1 MSNVENVNL
10 GSNVKYTATTDQANQ
25 TKKVNPN
32 TIFKEDGNLNR
43 AEKKALRST
52 NDINLSRAEIRRYSK
67 MEGGEAFLDKY
78 TNIKGEDVK
87 TARKSLA
94 LDFFVGKEPYDD
106 IANEIKA
113 DLSRFGVTDD
123 ELQAYLTLN
132 RLNYNRPLGVIH
144 PDIEGG
150 QTAAQTLRMCQ
161 AKDIDGNLTG
171 IILYEG
177 KEGLDSEDA
186 QPTRFLQ
193 PEGEYFVDGKGK
205 YYKYNAQQNVLSDYT
220 TKALKELG
228 IQQAAE
234 PDKVEVVQKQAA
246 EPDKVKVVQ
255 KQPENTPEVE
265 VPKFS
270 DIFAKNKKVN
280 VDETGSNQRI
290 TSQNQWETNLV
301 VPKSAKYN
309 ENGVPT
315 KLAIEL
321 PNDYG
326 SKNADGIYQKRY
338 QTLSLVD
345 AENNIYSDK
354 AGVRQFKLA
363 FDENGISLVQQN
375 IDDKKVKDFLDQNTL
390 AVQEKVKDEGL
401 NDKQNKM
408 EIAAQEEAQDIMTK
422 LSDRNNSWET
432 YTQIGTDI
440 GHITGAHGLLEKL
453 VDEQD
458 ITGIKTF
465 NDLKPAID
473 GLMARVPESVMDTPE
488 YQAVQEAIKTL
499 AATPEA
505 DIKHN
510 WLSQVGGDTDIRK
523 LDRALMNLAK
533 THLAG
538 RIQGTNHANNAFLV
552 GGNGSVVISPDREK
566 GVFDTDAKFGING
579 NNYYLYQERAFID
592 RTVDFQDVI
601 EHQDDGH
608 RDKLSLIRNDITG
621 NNRYGEIKFNANRAA
636 ENGPFY
642 FKNDATGERFNI
654 LVEDGKAYIAGK
666 DESKI
671 LLEDILNG
679 RVPMPD
685 QTV

>member
-10 GSNVKYTATTDQANQ
+10 GSNVKYTAPTDQADQ

-32 TIFKEDGNLNR
+32 TIFKEDGSLTR
-43 AEKKALRST
+43 AEKKDLRT
-52 NDINLSRAEIRRYSK
+52 NDGVNLSRAEIRKYSK
-67 MEGGEAFLDKY
+67 MKGGEAFLDKY
-78 TNIKGEDVK
+78 ANLKGEDVE

-94 LDFFVGKEPYDD
+94 LDFFVGKEPLDD
-106 IANEIKA
+106 VDRGTKA
-113 DLSRFGVTDD
+113 DLGRFGVSDD

-132 RLNYNRPLGVIH
+132 RLNHNRPLGVIH

-150 QTAAQTLRMCQ
+150 QTAAQSLRMRQ
-161 AKDIDGNLTG
+161 AKDQDGNLTG
-171 IILYEG
+171 ILLYEG
-177 KEGLDSEDA
+177 EEGINSEDA

-193 PEGEYFVDGKGK
+193 LEGEYFVDGNGK
-205 YYKYNAQQNVLSDYT
+205 YYKYNAEQNVLSDYT
-220 TKALKELG
+220 TKALKE
-228 IQQAAE
+228 IESQQAAE
-234 PDKVEVVQKQAA
+234 AGKVEVVP
-246 EPDKVKVVQ
+246 EE
-255 KQPENTPEVE
+255 PENNPEVE

-270 DIFAKNKKVN
+270 DVFAKSKKVN
-280 VDETGSNQRI
+280 VDETGSKQRI
-290 TSQNQWETNLV
+290 TAQNQWETNLV
-301 VPKSAKYN
+301 VPKSAEYN
-309 ENGVPT
+309 EN
-315 KLAIEL
+315 
-321 PNDYG
+321 G
-326 SKNADGIYQKRY
+326 SKNADGVYQKRY

-390 AVQEKVKDEGL
+390 AVQEKVKNEGL

-473 GLMARVPESVMDTPE
+473 GLMARVPESVMDTSE

-499 AATPEA
+499 AATPDA
-505 DIKHN
+505 DIKHS
-510 WLSQVGGDTDIRK
+510 WLRQVGGDTDIRK

-538 RIQGTNHANNAFLV
+538 RIQGTNHANNAYLV
-552 GGNGSVVISPDREK
+552 GGNGSVVITPDREK

-601 EHQDDGH
+601 EHQDDEH

-654 LVEDGKAYIAGK
+654 LVEDGQAYIAGK

>member
-10 GSNVKYTATTDQANQ
+10 GSNVKYTAPTDQADQ

-32 TIFKEDGNLNR
+32 TIFKEDGSLTR
-43 AEKKALRST
+43 AEKKDLRA
-52 NDINLSRAEIRRYSK
+52 NDGVNLSRAEIKKYSK

-78 TNIKGEDVK
+78 ANLKGEDVE

-106 IANEIKA
+106 IAREIKA
-113 DLSRFGVTDD
+113 DLGRFGVSDD

-132 RLNYNRPLGVIH
+132 RLNHNRPLGVIH

-150 QTAAQTLRMCQ
+150 ETAAQSLRMRPT
-161 AKDIDGNLTG
+161 KDQDGNVTSIL
-171 IILYEG
+171 LYEG
-177 KEGLDSEDA
+177 EEGLNSEDA
-186 QPTRFLQ
+186 KPTRLLQ
-193 PEGEYFVDGKGK
+193 PEGEYFVDGEGK
-205 YYKYNAQQNVLSDYT
+205 YYKYNAEQNVLSDYT
-220 TKALKELG
+220 TKALKE
-228 IQQAAE
+228 IERQQQAAA
-234 PDKVEVVQKQAA
+234 AA
-246 EPDKVKVVQ
+246 EAEGAPEG
-255 KQPENTPEVE
+255 PENNPEVE

-270 DIFAKNKKVN
+270 DVFAKSKKVN
-280 VDETGSNQRI
+280 VDETGSKQRI
-290 TSQNQWETNLV
+290 TAQNQWETNLV
-301 VPKSAKYN
+301 VPKSAEYN

-321 PNDYG
+321 PAEYG
-326 SKNADGIYQKRY
+326 SKNADGVYQKRY

-390 AVQEKVKDEGL
+390 AVQEKVKAEGL

-440 GHITGAHGLLEKL
+440 GHVTGAHGLLEKL

-499 AATPEA
+499 AATPDA
-505 DIKHN
+505 DIKHS
-510 WLSQVGGDTDIRK
+510 WLRQVGGDTDIRK

-538 RIQGTNHANNAFLV
+538 RIQGTNHANNAYLV

-621 NNRYGEIKFNANRAA
+621 NNRYGEIKFDANRAA

-642 FKNDATGERFNI
+642 FKNDATGERFNVI
-654 LVEDGKAYIAGK
+654 VEDGKAYIAGK